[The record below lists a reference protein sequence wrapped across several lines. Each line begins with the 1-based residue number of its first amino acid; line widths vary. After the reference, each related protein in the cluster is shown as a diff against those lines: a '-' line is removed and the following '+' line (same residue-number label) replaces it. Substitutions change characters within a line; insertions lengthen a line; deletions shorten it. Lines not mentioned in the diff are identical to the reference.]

1 MLINFFSDNVSLRGV
16 DVSPVVTDF
25 TAGGATAA
33 QALAQ
38 AVAQDPARKRKAD
51 EVLAAAERPAGEN
64 TAAINAPANAAQTLS
79 RQAQPFEGEVH
90 ARRGAYS
97 PLTRA
102 FVTRRLFGF
111 GFEKRP
117 APCPALLVFGKGRTC
132 QTRPVGTNRP
142 CACWERRS
150 SSTEGVLHDGDTSC
164 PSRRMLDTAG
174 WRVRVLETKEFQCGG
189 EGFMME
195 TPSRP
200 TWRMI
205 NP

>member
-1 MLINFFSDNVSLRGV
+1 MLVRRRPSGWLRKRR
-16 DVSPVVTDF
+16 F
-25 TAGGATAA
+25 ARRGGNDAPSYNNTTAA
-33 QALAQ
+33 DRAPGQGAQ
-38 AVAQDPARKRKAD
+38 AA
-51 EVLAAAERPAGEN
+51 
-64 TAAINAPANAAQTLS
+64 
-79 RQAQPFEGEVH
+79 PFEGTDDKPRDAVAPGAAVRGSGSSTSWCVLSPH
-90 ARRGAYS
+90 ARVRYASIGS
-97 PLTRA
+97 
-102 FVTRRLFGF
+102 VF

-117 APCPALLVFGKGRTC
+117 ATCPALLVFGKGRTC